1 MNTQL
6 LVSTALVSPQTG
18 RQPQPTASA
27 PAASSSG
34 LVEAPSAAADKSVTE
49 SAQPTTGSSTAVG
62 KTASPQSAPNS
73 ALTTYRD
80 QDSGRIIV
88 RVYDRESGDVLVE
101 FPPEKAFRPAG
112 APAAGAA
119 AKPRTSFSV

>member
-6 LVSTALVSPQTG
+6 LVSTALVTTQASRQT
-18 RQPQPTASA
+18 QPSVSTPDAGA
-27 PAASSSG
+27 SG
-34 LVEAPSAAADKSVTE
+34 LVEAPSVTADKSLTE
-49 SAQPTTGSSTAVG
+49 AAQPTTGGSTSG
-62 KTASPQSAPNS
+62 KAASPQSAPNS

-112 APAAGAA
+112 TPAAGAA
-119 AKPRTSFSV
+119 AKPKTSFSV

>member
-6 LVSTALVSPQTG
+6 LVSTALVTTQTS
-18 RQPQPTASA
+18 RQQQPSSSA
-27 PAASSSG
+27 PATGSARLAEASSVS
-34 LVEAPSAAADKSVTE
+34 ADKSVVE
-49 SAQPTTGSSTAVG
+49 AAAATTGGSGAG
-62 KTASPQSAPNS
+62 KAASPQSAPNS

-112 APAAGAA
+112 TPASGSA
-119 AKPRTSFSV
+119 AKPKTSFSV

>member
-6 LVSTALVSPQTG
+6 LVSTALVTTQTS
-18 RQPQPTASA
+18 RQQPPSAAA
-27 PAASSSG
+27 PATGSAK
-34 LVEAPSAAADKSVTE
+34 LVEAPPVSADKSVAET
-49 SAQPTTGSSTAVG
+49 AAATTADSGAG
-62 KTASPQSAPNS
+62 KAASPQSAPNS

-112 APAAGAA
+112 TPASGPA

>member
-1 MNTQL
+1 MNTQF
-6 LVSTALVSPQTG
+6 LVSTALVTTQVS
-18 RQPQPTASA
+18 RQPQTNAGA
-27 PAASSSG
+27 PAAGSSG
-34 LVEAPSAAADKSVTE
+34 LIEVPSVSVDKSLVEAAQAPRTSNSSGKPAA
-49 SAQPTTGSSTAVG
+49 
-62 KTASPQSAPNS
+62 PQSAPNS

-112 APAAGAA
+112 TPVAGAA
-119 AKPRTSFSV
+119 AKPKTSFSI